1 MFFEFRGVSVAHARY
16 HAYVPVSLCPGEI
29 LPPFSPGL
37 KPGLFFFSAGASKAG
52 ETGLVLEKPDGP
64 GSVKDYR
71 VRQLREKPSTLF
83 VVFPVLLH
91 HTGVG
96 AI

>member
-1 MFFEFRGVSVAHARY
+1 MSRFRYAQVNFS
-16 HAYVPVSLCPGEI
+16 
-29 LPPFSPGL
+29 PPFAWTETGAL
-37 KPGLFFFSAGASKAG
+37 FFSAGASKAG

-71 VRQLREKPSTLF
+71 VRQLREKPSTLC
-83 VVFPVLLH
+83 VVFLVLLH
-91 HTGVG
+91 HTRVG